1 MALHG
6 ASPRRKRPAE
16 SSSKGDAM
24 NERDETETR
33 QRGTAATAT
42 RPARNQK
49 ANTFTL
55 RGSDLAIEFTASD
68 LTGKP
73 RLDVT
78 YGPEATQRHFG
89 GDEIERRRSDTG
101 LVLTVTLEHVADGD
115 SLALSVTLPT
125 VNLGG
130 APAQSFRT
138 FAVLTTIR
146 GNIAGPQTLTGALQL
161 YRVVALRGRATFT
174 QS

>member
-1 MALHG
+1 
-6 ASPRRKRPAE
+6 
-16 SSSKGDAM
+16 M
-24 NERDETETR
+24 NETDETR
-33 QRGTAATAT
+33 QRERATAAATVT
-42 RPARNQK
+42 RPRPPRNQK

-68 LTGKP
+68 LTGRP

-78 YGPEATQRHFG
+78 YGPGATQRHFG
-89 GDEIERRRSDTG
+89 GDEIERRRGETG
-101 LVLTVTLEHVADGD
+101 LVLTVTLERVADGD
-115 SLALSVTLPT
+115 ILALSVTLPA

-130 APAQSFRT
+130 ESAQAFRS

-146 GNIAGPQTLTGALQL
+146 GNIAGPQALTGALQL
-161 YRVVALRGRATFT
+161 YQVVALRGRARFT